1 MTSPKFSVLLPSKE
15 RPELLMYAIDSVRRQ
30 SFHDFEIIV
39 SDNASSTPYAELID
53 PLNDPRIRCV
63 RFERAVPVTENWN
76 HALSH
81 AVGDYVVMLGD
92 DDALA
97 PGYFEA
103 MAHTIGQ
110 FAEPDAIHGAA
121 YHYCYPNVI
130 PADPEGCLAIV
141 LNSPLFIDRFE
152 PYLLDHEQAVSLAK
166 KAMHFHHYFPF
177 NSQDFLWR
185 RASMGRLSKGGEFFK
200 SPYPDFYTAIMTFLN
215 ADRIVV
221 NPRPNIVIGVSPKSF
236 GYYFHN
242 GQEAAG
248 SAFLG
253 HPQAAA
259 LLDDPDA
266 LPGPEHNTKWLLAAK
281 EVASSMAGA
290 PELGLSVGVKNY
302 RRLQIVDAVRE
313 AVTGANPQ
321 PLDQLRPRLR
331 PDEWVLARGLEAGLR
346 AARWRRP
353 NSRGAYILSKV
364 DRMLDQHFPASV
376 TRLPIGA
383 HRCILDALSW
393 LDGTSL
399 GIADAASGATAGP
412 GSLNPYLS
420 VGQQRVVDAF
430 HDLYYSLLNEGRGVD
445 TNRLSWLGTELF
457 KCPMDL
463 WLYQELIAGN
473 RPDVIIETG
482 TYRGGSAHYLAT
494 MCELV
499 GHGEVV
505 SIDVNPWSDR
515 PRPRHDRLSYL
526 TGSSVDAAMLAD
538 VRRMVGGRSN
548 VLVILDSDH
557 SLSHVLAELRLYQQF
572 VPVGGLMVVEDTNV
586 NGHPTF
592 RDHGPGPWEAVDAF
606 LNENRDFIADR
617 GLERFLLTMN
627 PRGYLRRVAR
637 SAASQG

>member
-1 MTSPKFSVLLPSKE
+1 LG
-15 RPELLMYAIDSVRRQ
+15 
-30 SFHDFEIIV
+30 
-39 SDNASSTPYAELID
+39 
-53 PLNDPRIRCV
+53 
-63 RFERAVPVTENWN
+63 VP
-76 HALSH
+76 
-81 AVGDYVVMLGD
+81 
-92 DDALA
+92 
-97 PGYFEA
+97 
-103 MAHTIGQ
+103 
-110 FAEPDAIHGAA
+110 
-121 YHYCYPNVI
+121 
-130 PADPEGCLAIV
+130 
-141 LNSPLFIDRFE
+141 
-152 PYLLDHEQAVSLAK
+152 
-166 KAMHFHHYFPF
+166 
-177 NSQDFLWR
+177 
-185 RASMGRLSKGGEFFK
+185 
-200 SPYPDFYTAIMTFLN
+200 
-215 ADRIVV
+215 
-221 NPRPNIVIGVSPKSF
+221 
-236 GYYFHN
+236 
-242 GQEAAG
+242 
-248 SAFLG
+248 
-253 HPQAAA
+253 
-259 LLDDPDA
+259 
-266 LPGPEHNTKWLLAAK
+266 
-281 EVASSMAGA
+281 
-290 PELGLSVGVKNY
+290 
-302 RRLQIVDAVRE
+302 
-313 AVTGANPQ
+313 
-321 PLDQLRPRLR
+321 
-331 PDEWVLARGLEAGLR
+331 
-346 AARWRRP
+346 
-353 NSRGAYILSKV
+353 
-364 DRMLDQHFPASV
+364 
-376 TRLPIGA
+376 
-383 HRCILDALSW
+383 
-393 LDGTSL
+393 
-399 GIADAASGATAGP
+399 DAASGASAGP

-538 VRRMVGGRSN
+538 VRQMVGSRSN

-606 LNENRDFIADR
+606 LTENRDFIADR